1 MIRVVAIFLFVSML
15 VTGCDKVTK
24 DVVIDFE
31 TTEGTF
37 SILLFDETP
46 RHRDN
51 MIALV
56 NDGFYDGLLFHR
68 VQPGFT
74 VETGDPNSRKKS
86 RSRRLGIGGPGYT
99 IESEV
104 DTVMNDSG
112 RLFHFCG
119 AVSACR
125 LPEDIN
131 PELKSNGSQFFVTI
145 GKCWT
150 NEELDSLEK
159 ADYESRLDLVLQRLV
174 MKNRGLIDGCRQW
187 KDGDRRVVALED
199 SLAQEAAT
207 IISKQKTLRFSAR
220 QRSLYTT
227 VGGEP
232 DLDGRYTVFGEVVD
246 GLDLLKRISEA
257 PTDAFGRPLQDVR
270 IIKAKVKR

>member
-1 MIRVVAIFLFVSML
+1 MIRVVAIFLFVSMF

-24 DVVIDFE
+24 DVIVDFE

-86 RSRRLGIGGPGYT
+86 RSRRLGMGGPGYT
-99 IESEV
+99 IESEI
-104 DTVMNDSG
+104 DTVMNDSS
-112 RLFHFCG
+112 RRFHYFG
-119 AVSACR
+119 SVAACR
-125 LPEDIN
+125 LPDDIN
-131 PELKSNGSQFFVTI
+131 PERQSNGSQFFITI

-150 NEELDSLEK
+150 SEELDSLEK
-159 ADYESRLDLVLQRLV
+159 TDYDSQLDLVLQRLV

-187 KDGDRRVVALED
+187 EDGDRRVVALED
-199 SLAQEAAT
+199 SLAQEAAM
-207 IISKQKTLRFSAR
+207 IISKKKTLRFSSR
-220 QRSLYTT
+220 QRLLYTT
-227 VGGEP
+227 IGGEP
-232 DLDGRYTVFGEVVD
+232 DLDGRYTVFGEVVE
-246 GLDLLKRISEA
+246 GLDLLKRISDA
-257 PTDAFGRPLQDVR
+257 PADAFGRPLQDVR
-270 IIKAKVKR
+270 IIKAKVRK